1 MEEHPEEAQQ
11 NIENE
16 ADENESVE
24 DEEDEDFDPLEDDEE
39 YKRIYSGLHGFE
51 LMLVAYDIKIGSI
64 EQLLDHFTSTKLL
77 LNPHPAQNFY
87 MSLKVK
93 THAQIHRMTIDM
105 LCANTGEEWFD
116 CKERCSIINK
126 WKTQLETLP
135 QSIKTDLLEILKG
148 HMERYHHKIKPEDL
162 GDDWAENYFALAIH
176 STTLFMVE
184 KVLIFE
190 QGVNK
195 ESVAEKD
202 FNLLKAWF
210 EYLERIPAE
219 YQQVIQDSAEKILGM
234 EITDLYEEEY
244 CETPVASLGKR
255 VYDFVCDYD
264 QDWSA
269 DYFAMWAVKSEY
281 GLADYL
287 MESWRVLF
295 TVKATNA
302 NSEDDDRFPIAP
314 DDFEG
319 VF

>member
-39 YKRIYSGLHGFE
+39 YKKIYFGLMGFE
-51 LMLVAYDIKIGSI
+51 LMLVLKNIKIGSV
-64 EQLLDHFTSTKLL
+64 EQLLDHFTATKLL
-77 LNPHPAQNFY
+77 FNDNASDEFF

-105 LCANTGEEWFD
+105 LCSNTEEIRYD
-116 CKERCSIINK
+116 SEKRCTTINK
-126 WKTQLETLP
+126 WKAQLEKLP
-135 QSIKTDLLEILKG
+135 ESIKTDLLEILKG

-234 EITDLYEEEY
+234 EITDLYEAEY

-269 DYFAMWAVKSEY
+269 NYFAMWAVKSEY
-281 GLADYL
+281 GLFDYM
-287 MESWRVLF
+287 MESWRVHF
-295 TVKATNA
+295 TVKSVNDSA
-302 NSEDDDRFPIAP
+302 NSEDDDS
-314 DDFEG
+314 DDE
-319 VF
+319 